1 MEIKISFFLF
11 VSVSAFVSVSVSVS
25 VSLFVFGP
33 IFVSI
38 FVSIFE
44 SVSVFVSESDTD
56 DADDNLGV
64 AGKVGGNQRVQH
76 PHSRTSFCISANFFL
91 PNNFPQIAFN
101 LITPFQPQQSLE
113 CKSQKKLN

>member
-1 MEIKISFFLF
+1 MLAKLVEIKI
-11 VSVSAFVSVSVSVS
+11 
-25 VSLFVFGP
+25 
-33 IFVSI
+33 
-38 FVSIFE
+38 
-44 SVSVFVSESDTD
+44 SVSVFVSESVRVSESDND